1 MRKLTFAHAGLVACT
16 IIATGLLETSAF
28 AQETP
33 ATPKTDIPASP
44 PPAPTPAFTIT
55 GGATLVSDYRF
66 RGISQT
72 NRRFAIQGTFS
83 VAHKSGFYATVW
95 GSSIDDYI
103 ANGGDAELDLIFG
116 YKKTFGGTTIDGGIL
131 YYYYPGSGGA
141 NTDFAEPYISV
152 AHAFGPVTAKVTANY
167 APKQKGL
174 SIGLGKEDNLYLA
187 GDLSA
192 TIPNTAVGLT
202 AHLGHSYG
210 PSYLTIGKGYTD
222 WSVGASYAIRNFTLG
237 IQYVDTNKHNQF
249 IVGGRDEAK
258 AGIVGS
264 VGVAF

>member
-1 MRKLTFAHAGLVACT
+1 MTKTILAAATLLSLCSVSAPAIAADLGNGFAVN
-16 IIATGLLETSAF
+16 
-28 AQETP
+28 
-33 ATPKTDIPASP
+33 
-44 PPAPTPAFTIT
+44 

-72 NRRFAIQGTFS
+72 DKRFAIQGTFS
-83 VAHKSGFYATVW
+83 VSHASGFYATVW

-103 ANGGDAELDLIFG
+103 ANGGDTELDLIFG
-116 YKKTFGGTTIDGGIL
+116 YKKTFGSTTIDGGVL

-152 AHAFGPVTAKVTANY
+152 AQAFGPVTAKVTANY

-174 SIGLGKEDNLYLA
+174 SIGNGKEDNLYLA
-187 GDLSA
+187 GDLSL
-192 TIPNTAVGLT
+192 AVPKTPVSLT

-222 WSVGASYAIRNFTLG
+222 WSLGASVAVKNLTFG
-237 IQYVDTNKHNQF
+237 IQYVDTSKHNQF
-249 IVGGRDEAK
+249 VVGGRDEASS
-258 AGIVGS
+258 GIVGS
-264 VGVAF
+264 VGVSF